1 MWCSST
7 SRDSSTPALPVIAD
21 AGALWVVVAAD
32 VSPDELKP
40 FVDAVWDIPRSG
52 VGCLVTHEGGL

>member
-1 MWCSST
+1 MLVDESS
-7 SRDSSTPALPVIAD
+7 SSAPALPVIAD

-40 FVDAVWDIPRSG
+40 FVDAVWDIPGLMSG
-52 VGCLVTHEGGL
+52 MSGAS